1 MCDILRIMQK
11 RELKY
16 KELSSKETALR
27 EYEIRYRGSI
37 CPPTCV
43 PIGTLSSRESLV
55 LTNMARLISKIH
67 QDIAL
72 TNNSSL
78 KCCSPDT
85 LYDFFEQT
93 PSTLNDVENPIYQ
106 YMIDNLHTSHRLT
119 EES

>member
-11 RELKY
+11 RELEY
-16 KELSSKETALR
+16 KELSANETALR

-67 QDIAL
+67 HDIEL
-72 TNNSSL
+72 TNKSCSL
-78 KCCSPDT
+78 HT
-85 LYDFFEQT
+85 LYDFFENT
-93 PSTLNDVENPIYQ
+93 PSTSNDVENPIYQ
-106 YMIDNLHTSHRLT
+106 YMRDNLHTSHRLT